1 MLKQNLTRVFTFVF
15 LSLLATVT
23 AQAQAARTF
32 VSSAGSDA
40 NDCSRNSPCR
50 NFQRAHDAVTAGG
63 EVVALDSA
71 GYGAVNITKSVTIT
85 GEGVHAAATSP
96 SGGGNVVTVNGAGI
110 AVILRNIQ
118 VQSHP
123 ASVGGSGISARNF
136 AVLHIEGCTV
146 KANSTGLHFLPN
158 AADGTPARKLF
169 IKDSILRNN
178 GGSGILLSNAADTG
192 SLNAT
197 IERTRMENNA
207 FGGGEFRLTKVTLR
221 DCVASGNTF
230 SGILA
235 SEGAE
240 VNVESCSATY
250 NGNHGI
256 AAFDGGIIRVSH
268 STATN
273 NTQFGFRNDGAST
286 FESRE
291 NSTGRGNA
299 WETFQARSRLSA
311 ERNLQARASDHEEHG
326 ELVRPASVL
335 G

>member
-1 MLKQNLTRVFTFVF
+1 MLKQNLTRMFTFVLLF
-15 LSLLATVT
+15 LLAAVV
-23 AQAQAARTF
+23 AEGQAPRTF

-40 NDCSRNSPCR
+40 NDCSRSSPCR
-50 NFQRAHDAVTAGG
+50 NFQRGHDAVAAGG

-110 AVILRNIQ
+110 TVILRNIH

-123 ASVGGSGISARNF
+123 TSVSGSGIFARNF

-146 KANSTGLHFLPN
+146 RASSTGLQFFPN
-158 AADGTPARKLF
+158 SADGTLTRKLF
-169 IKDSILRNN
+169 IKDSIFRNN
-178 GGSGILLSNAADTG
+178 GGSGILLTNAADTG
-192 SLNAT
+192 SLSAT

-207 FGGGEFRLTKVTLR
+207 FGGGEFRLVKVTLR
-221 DCVASGNTF
+221 DCLASGNAFT
-230 SGILA
+230 GILA
-235 SEGAE
+235 SEGSE
-240 VNVESCSATY
+240 VNVESCVSTY

-273 NTQFGFRNDGAST
+273 NTQFGFRNDGTST

-291 NSTGRGNA
+291 NSTVRGNA
-299 WETFQARSRLSA
+299 
-311 ERNLQARASDHEEHG
+311 
-326 ELVRPASVL
+326 L
-335 G
+335 GNTSGTITPILGT

>member
-1 MLKQNLTRVFTFVF
+1 MLKRNLTRVFALALPF
-15 LSLLATVT
+15 LLAAIS

-32 VSSAGSDA
+32 VSSSGSDA
-40 NDCSRNSPCR
+40 NDCSRSSPCR
-50 NFQRAHDAVTAGG
+50 NFQRAHDAVASGG

-96 SGGGNVVTVNGAGI
+96 STGGNVVTVNGAGI
-110 AVILRNIQ
+110 TVVLRHLQ

-123 ASVGGSGISARNF
+123 SAAGGSGIFARNF

-146 KANSTGLHFLPN
+146 RAASTGVFFSPV

-178 GGSGILLSNAADTG
+178 GGSGIFLANAADTG
-192 SLNAT
+192 TLSAT

-207 FGGGEFRLTKVTLR
+207 SGGGADFRFAKVTLR
-221 DCVASGNTF
+221 DSLASGNAFT
-230 SGILA
+230 GILA
-235 SEGAE
+235 SDGSE
-240 VNVESCSATY
+240 VTVESCVATN

-256 AAFDGGIIRVSH
+256 AAFNGGIVRVSN

-273 NTQFGFRNDGAST
+273 NTQFGFRNDGTST

-291 NSTGRGNA
+291 NSTVRGN
-299 WETFQARSRLSA
+299 
-311 ERNLQARASDHEEHG
+311 G
-326 ELVRPASVL
+326 L
-335 G
+335 GNTSGTITPISGT

>member
-1 MLKQNLTRVFTFVF
+1 MIKQNLMRVFTFAVLF
-15 LSLLATVT
+15 LLSALA
-23 AQAQAARTF
+23 AHGQAARVF

-40 NDCSRNSPCR
+40 NDCSRSSPCR
-50 NFQRAHDAVTAGG
+50 TFQRAHDAVTAGG

-71 GYGAVNITKSVTIT
+71 GYGAVSITKSVTIS

-110 AVILRNIQ
+110 SVVLRNIQ

-123 ASVGGSGISARNF
+123 SSVSGSGIFARNF

-146 KANSTGLHFLPN
+146 RASSVGLHFLPN
-158 AADGTPARKLF
+158 SADGTPARKLF
-169 IKDSILRNN
+169 IKDSIFRNN
-178 GGSGILLSNAADTG
+178 GGSGIFLSNAADTG
-192 SLNAT
+192 SLTAT

-207 FGGGEFRLTKVTLR
+207 FGGGEFRLAKVTLR
-221 DCVASGNTF
+221 DCLASGNAFT
-230 SGILA
+230 GILA
-235 SEGAE
+235 QAGSE
-240 VNVESCSATY
+240 VTVESCVATY

-273 NTQFGFRNDGAST
+273 NTQFGFRNDGTST

-291 NSTGRGNA
+291 NSTVRGN
-299 WETFQARSRLSA
+299 
-311 ERNLQARASDHEEHG
+311 G
-326 ELVRPASVL
+326 L
-335 G
+335 GNTSGTITPISGT

>member
-1 MLKQNLTRVFTFVF
+1 VLNPKSLKRKESIMLKLNLMRVFTFAVLF
-15 LSLLATVT
+15 LLASV
-23 AQAQAARTF
+23 AGQAQPARTF

-40 NDCSRNSPCR
+40 NDCSRSSPCR
-50 NFQRAHDAVTAGG
+50 NFQRGHDAVAAGG

-96 SGGGNVVTVNGAGI
+96 SGGGNAVTVNGAGI
-110 AVILRNIQ
+110 TVILRNIHA
-118 VQSHP
+118 QSHP
-123 ASVGGSGISARNF
+123 GSVGGSGIFARNF

-146 KANSTGLHFLPN
+146 RANSTGIFFFPN
-158 AADGTPARKLF
+158 SADGTPARKLF

-178 GGSGILLSNAADTG
+178 GGSGIFLANAADTG
-192 SLNAT
+192 TLSAT

-207 FGGGEFRLTKVTLR
+207 SGGGADFRFAKVTLR
-221 DCVASGNTF
+221 DCLASGNAFT
-230 SGILA
+230 GILA

-240 VNVESCSATY
+240 VNVESCVAAY

-273 NTQFGFRNDGAST
+273 NTQFGFRNDGTST

-291 NSTGRGNA
+291 NSTVRGN
-299 WETFQARSRLSA
+299 
-311 ERNLQARASDHEEHG
+311 G
-326 ELVRPASVL
+326 L
-335 G
+335 GNTSGTITPISGT

>member
-1 MLKQNLTRVFTFVF
+1 MLKQNLMRVFTFCVLF
-15 LSLLATVT
+15 VLAVVA
-23 AQAQAARTF
+23 AQGQAARTF

-40 NDCSRNSPCR
+40 NDCSRSAPCR
-50 NFQRAHDAVTAGG
+50 NFQRGHDAVVAGG

-71 GYGAVNITKSVTIT
+71 GYGAVSITKSVTIT

-96 SGGGNVVTVNGAGI
+96 SGGGSVVSVNGAGI
-110 AVILRNIQ
+110 TVVLRNIQ
-118 VQSHP
+118 IQSHP
-123 ASVGGSGISARNF
+123 TSASGNGIFARNF
-136 AVLHIEGCTV
+136 AVLHLEDCTV
-146 KANSTGLHFLPN
+146 RAASTGLHFLPSS
-158 AADGTPARKLF
+158 ADGTQARKLF
-169 IKDSILRNN
+169 IKDSIFRNN

-192 SLNAT
+192 SLSAT

-221 DCVASGNTF
+221 DCLASGNAFT
-230 SGILA
+230 GILA

-240 VNVESCSATY
+240 VNVESCVATY

-273 NTQFGFRNDGAST
+273 NTLFGFRNDGTST

-291 NSTGRGNA
+291 NSTVRGN
-299 WETFQARSRLSA
+299 
-311 ERNLQARASDHEEHG
+311 G
-326 ELVRPASVL
+326 L
-335 G
+335 GNTSGAITPISGT